1 MVKQTKKQLNDAAEF
16 ITTAR
21 KYGTWAT
28 STAAIFTG
36 SVVLKEII
44 NTQRNKNFDPVRTGV
59 VGGLATAAYA
69 VFAHFAHDNL
79 KEIRYAAE
87 NPLPSPDETEAAL
100 WVADQSLKPCVLDP
114 APEQ

>member
-1 MVKQTKKQLNDAAEF
+1 MKQSQGELNNIAEF

-21 KYGTWAT
+21 KYGTWVT

-36 SVVLKEII
+36 TVALKEIV

-59 VGGLATAAYA
+59 VGGLATAACA
-69 VFAHFAHDNL
+69 VFAHYAHDNL

-87 NPLPSPDETEAAL
+87 NPLPDAYEAA
-100 WVADQSLKPCVLDP
+100 ACVLET

>member
-1 MVKQTKKQLNDAAEF
+1 MFKQSQKQLNDAAEF

-21 KYGTWAT
+21 KFGTWVT

-36 SVVLKEII
+36 SVALKEIV
-44 NTQRNKNFDPVRTGV
+44 NTQRNKNFDPVRAGV
-59 VGGLATAAYA
+59 VGGLATAACA
-69 VFAHFAHDNL
+69 VFAYFAHDNL

-87 NPLPSPDETEAAL
+87 NPLPPASDTPPVQFSAEQD
-100 WVADQSLKPCVLDP
+100 VKPCVLEP